1 MEILHDLME
10 KNREQDK
17 LAEVLVED
25 YAQKEEEYKIEG
37 KYNLT
42 IFFVIVNLL
51 SQKHESV

>member
-37 KYNLT
+37 K
-42 IFFVIVNLL
+42 
-51 SQKHESV
+51 